1 MKLRLRLALLLLLFV
16 TGVQTAVLSQD
27 MKQADKHFNNFEFTL
42 ALEAYKKI
50 LDSGE
55 PTIAVVQR
63 IADSYRI
70 LNNSQE
76 AEFWYA
82 QVVNFPNADP
92 TNIYLYA
99 ESAKRN
105 GNYSK
110 AKLLF
115 QEFSRKVP
123 GQAAQAERMAASCDT
138 AMKWMAKPKAYL
150 VQKQKTLNS
159 EGADFSPVKKEGG
172 LYFASDR
179 LDGRKQAAR
188 NTWTGNGY
196 IQMYFA
202 QATSDSTWSAPAPLP
217 SNINTTYHNGPA
229 DYHNETQTLYFTRT
243 HVVKRNAT
251 KSNPDPTSWF
261 KGSENSTHTNRH
273 GIYIAKRKGDKWD
286 KVKAFKYNNTDE
298 FSIGHP
304 AITPDGKVLYF
315 VSDMPG
321 GFGETDVYFSELQ
334 ADGSWGKPVNAGNII
349 NTPGRESFT
358 SLGEDG
364 NLYFASDGH
373 IGMGGLDIFKAIGT
387 HKNCSKVENLKY
399 PLNTSHDDFGIQVDA
414 AGKTGLLSSGRLA
427 SNGFDDIF
435 TFRENRLPCTITG
448 KTIEFVAER
457 VNRGKKKELAVADVF
472 LQITEVGGDGKP
484 LEVRSDANGNFTF
497 PVFGGGNYII
507 RGSKPNYLT
516 QTISVSPD
524 CRLTTDSV
532 KVEMVFN
539 RDTPNKPIVL
549 ENIYYDLDKADIKP
563 EAAKEL
569 DKLVQTLKDNPHIRI
584 ELSSHTDSRQTHR
597 YNEMLSQLRAQSAV
611 EYIVSKGIT
620 RDRLV
625 AKGYGETQLVN
636 KCSDGVSCPE
646 TMHADNRRTEFKI
659 IGNTAQAK

>member
-1 MKLRLRLALLLLLFV
+1 MKLRLRLAILLLVSVCLKPA
-16 TGVQTAVLSQD
+16 TVLAQD
-27 MKQADKHFNNFEFTL
+27 MKQADKYFNNFEFSL

-55 PTIAVVQR
+55 PSIAVVQR

-70 LNNSQE
+70 LNNSKE

-105 GNYSK
+105 GNYAK

-115 QEFSRKVP
+115 QEYGRKVP
-123 GQAAQAERMAASCDT
+123 AQAVIAERMAASCDT
-138 AMKWMAKPKAYL
+138 ALQWMASPQAFE
-150 VQKQKTLNS
+150 VQKSKALNS
-159 EGADFSPVKKEGG
+159 EGADFSPVKTKEG
-172 LYFASDR
+172 LFFASDR
-179 LDGRKQAAR
+179 LESKQTMR

-202 QATSDSTWSAPAPLP
+202 KAINDSTWSTPEPLP
-217 SNINTTYHNGPA
+217 SSINTTYHNGPA
-229 DYHNETQTLYFTRT
+229 AYLEKNQTLYFTRT
-243 HVVKRNAT
+243 QVVKRNAS

-261 KGSENSTHTNRH
+261 KGAENSTHTNRH
-273 GIYIAKRKGDKWD
+273 GIYIAERKGEKWD
-286 KVKAFKYNNTDE
+286 NVKAFKYNNTDE

-304 AITPDGKVLYF
+304 AITTDGKVLYF

-321 GFGETDVYFSELQ
+321 GLGETDVYFSELQ
-334 ADGSWGKPVNAGNII
+334 SDGSWSKPVNAGNII

-358 SLGEDG
+358 SIGEDG
-364 NLYFASDGH
+364 NLYFSSDGH
-373 IGMGGLDIFKAIGT
+373 IGMGGLDIFKAVGT
-387 HKNCSKVENLKY
+387 HKNWNRVENLKY
-399 PLNTSHDDFGIQVDA
+399 PLNTSHDDFGIQVNA
-414 AGKTGLLSSGRLA
+414 SGKTGLLSSGRLA

-435 TFRENRLPCTITG
+435 TFKESWLPCTVTG
-448 KTIEFVAER
+448 KTIEYVTER
-457 VNRGKKKELAVADVF
+457 VNRGKKKELAVSKVL
-472 LQITEVGGDGKP
+472 LQITEVGNENKP
-484 LEVRSDANGNFTF
+484 IEVRSDADGNFTV
-497 PVFGGGNYII
+497 PVRAGGQYII
-507 RGSKPNYLT
+507 KGSKPNYLT
-516 QTISVSPD
+516 QTLSISPD
-524 CRLTTDSV
+524 CRFVTDSV

-549 ENIYYDLDKADIKP
+549 ENIYYDLDKHEIKP
-563 EAAKEL
+563 EAAREL
-569 DKLVQTLKDNPHIRI
+569 DKLVQTLKDNPGIRI
-584 ELSSHTDSRQTHR
+584 ELSSHTDSRQSHR

-611 EYIVSKGIT
+611 EYIISKGID

-636 KCSDGVSCPE
+636 KCKDGVTCPE
-646 TMHADNRRTEFKI
+646 TMHAENRRTEFKI
-659 IGNTAQAK
+659 IGNTAQAR